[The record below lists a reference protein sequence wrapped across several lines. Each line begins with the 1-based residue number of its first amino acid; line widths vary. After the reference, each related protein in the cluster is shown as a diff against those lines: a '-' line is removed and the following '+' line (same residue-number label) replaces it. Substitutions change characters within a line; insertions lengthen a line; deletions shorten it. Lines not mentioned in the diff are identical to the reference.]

1 MRIVESDPPNVG
13 IPGQDPND
21 LKSQKMRNN
30 DICAPPT
37 AIPIHHK
44 LQRLSAKKGGC
55 VWRTTSCVARVV
67 SWDGCDRCSTS
78 QRRISQRRN
87 PIQHTGI
94 GMIFGFLLKTRVCRH
109 CELQKGQLGLSFGK
123 GRGIRTKGGAAAVP
137 EEESHI

>member
-1 MRIVESDPPNVG
+1 MRTADSDSHP
-13 IPGQDPND
+13 
-21 LKSQKMRNN
+21 S
-30 DICAPPT
+30 
-37 AIPIHHK
+37 
-44 LQRLSAKKGGC
+44 QRLSARKGGC

-137 EEESHI
+137 EEESHISRGRQQLHMPKRAKIQISKLIPQHGYPRSGPQ